1 MPIEHPWVALH
12 IQWMGENDHTIW
24 DDLKN
29 DRNIND
35 RKIDFA
41 DLDGM
46 FDGRFAIVTED
57 TRHDYG
63 ERRFNMLAGIG
74 GLILNVTFTKRPPK
88 NRIISARIA
97 SRKER
102 RAYHAKSQDR

>member
-35 RKIDFA
+35 R
-41 DLDGM
+41 
-46 FDGRFAIVTED
+46 
-57 TRHDYG
+57 
-63 ERRFNMLAGIG
+63 
-74 GLILNVTFTKRPPK
+74 
-88 NRIISARIA
+88 
-97 SRKER
+97 
-102 RAYHAKSQDR
+102 